1 MSGGEGPGLSHS
13 GTVRP
18 VTDLTTLRAEAED
31 LLPEL
36 IELRRT
42 IHRRPEIG
50 LDLPITQSVVIDAL
64 EGLGLDVSTG
74 VGLSSVVADLHG
86 AKPGRTVVL
95 RGDMDAL
102 VMPEDTGLDFA
113 SELPGVM
120 HACGH
125 DSHVAMLVGAARMLA
140 ARRDELVGTVRFMFQ
155 PGEEGQGGAP
165 LMIEEGVL
173 DGVDAGFAIHVT
185 PNLPS
190 GWVAT
195 RPGPLMA
202 SADEFEVNVVG
213 RGGHAST
220 PHLTGDPVPVAC
232 EIVTALQSAVTR
244 RVDAFAPAVVTVTK
258 LRAGTAT
265 NVIPETAQLAGTIR
279 TTSERTRGRVHDDVV
294 RVAEG
299 IAAAHGMRAEVDL
312 SKGYPVTVN
321 DDDVAQLVLDTAAQ
335 VVGEGASVVESPAPT
350 MGAEDWSYV
359 LARIPG
365 AMAFLGVCPPDIG
378 DPREAPACH
387 SNVMRLDE
395 SAMVTGTALH
405 VAMAVALLA
414 GS

>member
-1 MSGGEGPGLSHS
+1 VSDIS
-13 GTVRP
+13 
-18 VTDLTTLRAEAED
+18 TLRAEATD

-36 IELRRT
+36 VELRRT
-42 IHRRPEIG
+42 IHRQPEIG
-50 LDLPITQSVVIDAL
+50 LDLPITQSVVVDAL
-64 EGLGLDVSTG
+64 DGLDLDVSTG
-74 VGLSSVVADLHG
+74 EHLSSVVAELRG
-86 AKPGRTVVL
+86 ARPGRTVVL

-102 VMPEDTGLDFA
+102 VMPEDSGLDYA

-125 DSHVAMLVGAARMLA
+125 DSHVAMLIGAARLLA
-140 ARRDELVGTVRFMFQ
+140 ARRDELSGTVRFMFQ
-155 PGEEGQGGAP
+155 PGEEGNGGAQ
-165 LMIEEGVL
+165 LMMNEGVL
-173 DGVDAGFAIHVT
+173 ADADAAFAIHVT

-202 SADEFEVNVVG
+202 SADEFEITVVG

-244 RVDAFAPAVVTVTK
+244 RVDAFAPAVVTVTT
-258 LRAGTAT
+258 LRAGTAS
-265 NVIPETAQLAGTIR
+265 NVIPEKAHLSGTIR

-299 IAAAHGMRAEVDL
+299 IAAAHGMRAQVDL
-312 SKGYPVTVN
+312 KIGYPVTVN
-321 DDDVAQLVLDTAAQ
+321 DDAVARLVLDLAPE
-335 VVGEGASVVESPAPT
+335 VVAEGASVVESPAPT

-359 LARIPG
+359 LGEVPG
-365 AMAFLGVCPPDIG
+365 AMAFLGVCPPDIA

-395 SAMVTGTALH
+395 AAMPTGVALH
-405 VAMAVALLA
+405 VAMAQRLLA
-414 GS
+414 GPA

>member
-1 MSGGEGPGLSHS
+1 MTHDVSTLRDEA
-13 GTVRP
+13 
-18 VTDLTTLRAEAED
+18 TDLFD
-31 LLPEL
+31 EL
-36 IELRRT
+36 VALRRT
-42 IHRRPEIG
+42 IHRHPEIG
-50 LDLPITQSVVIDAL
+50 LDLPVTQSTVVDAL
-64 EGLGLDVSTG
+64 SGLDLDVHTG
-74 VGLSSVVADLHG
+74 DGLSSVVADLRG
-86 AKPGRTVVL
+86 ASPGRTVVL

-102 VMPEDTGLDFA
+102 VMPEDSGLEYA

-125 DSHVAMLVGAARMLA
+125 DAHVAMLVGAARLLT
-140 ARRDELVGTVRFMFQ
+140 ARRDDLAGTVRFMFQ
-155 PGEEGQGGAP
+155 PGEEGQHGARS
-165 LMIEEGVL
+165 MIEEGVL
-173 DGVDAGFAIHVT
+173 DGVDAAFAIHVT

-202 SADEFEVNVVG
+202 SADEFTVVVRG

-244 RVDAFAPAVVTVTK
+244 RVDAFAPAVVTVAQI
-258 LRAGTAT
+258 RAGTAN
-265 NVIPETAQLAGTIR
+265 NVIPESARLSGTIR
-279 TTSERTRGRVHDDVV
+279 TTSERTRRRVHEDLV

-299 IAAAHGMRAEVDL
+299 IAAAHGMEADATVDIEY
-312 SKGYPVTVN
+312 GVTVN
-321 DDDVAQLVLDTAAQ
+321 DAGVAALVLDTARD
-335 VVGEGASVVESPAPT
+335 VVADESRVVESPAPT

-359 LARIPG
+359 LSEVPG
-365 AMAFLGVCPPDIG
+365 AMAFLGVCPPDIA

-395 SAMVTGTALH
+395 SAMPVGVGLH
-405 VAMAVALLA
+405 VAMALRLLD
-414 GS
+414 GPPD

>member
-1 MSGGEGPGLSHS
+1 MSDLS
-13 GTVRP
+13 
-18 VTDLTTLRAEAED
+18 TLRAEATD

-36 IELRRT
+36 VELRRT

-50 LDLPITQSVVIDAL
+50 LDLPLTQQVVVDAL
-64 EGLGLDVSTG
+64 DGLGLSVSTG
-74 VGLSSVVADLHG
+74 SGLSSVIADLEG
-86 AKPGRTVVL
+86 ARPGRTVVL

-102 VMPEDTGLDFA
+102 VMPEDTGLDYA

-125 DSHVAMLVGAARMLA
+125 DSHVAMLVGAARLLA
-140 ARRDELVGTVRFMFQ
+140 ARRDDLEGNVRFMFQ
-155 PGEEGQGGAP
+155 PGEEGQGGA
-165 LMIEEGVL
+165 LAMMKEGVL

-202 SADEFEVNVVG
+202 SADEFEITVVG

-265 NVIPETAQLAGTIR
+265 NVIPETATLAGTIR
-279 TTSERTRGRVHDDVV
+279 TASERTRGRVHDDLV

-299 IAAAHGMRAEVDL
+299 IASAHGMRADVVLE
-312 SKGYPVTVN
+312 KGYPVTVN
-321 DDDVAQLVLDTAAQ
+321 DDAVARLVLATASD
-335 VVGEGASVVESPAPT
+335 VVDEGARVVESPAPT

-359 LARIPG
+359 LGEVPG
-365 AMAFLGVCPPDIG
+365 AMAFLGVCPPEIS

-387 SNVMRLDE
+387 SNIMRLDE
-395 SAMVTGTALH
+395 SAMPTGVALH
-405 VAMAVALLA
+405 VAMALRLLA
-414 GS
+414 GPA

>member
-1 MSGGEGPGLSHS
+1 MS
-13 GTVRP
+13 
-18 VTDLTTLRAEAED
+18 TLRAEALD

-42 IHRRPEIG
+42 IHRSPEIG
-50 LDLPITQSVVIDAL
+50 LDLPITQSVVVDAL
-64 EGLGLDVSTG
+64 DGLGLEISTG
-74 VGLSSVVADLHG
+74 RGLSSVVADLHG
-86 AKPGRTVVL
+86 ARPGRTVVL

-125 DSHVAMLVGAARMLA
+125 DSHVAMLVGAARLLA
-140 ARRDELVGTVRFMFQ
+140 ARRDTLAGTVRFMFQ
-155 PGEEGQGGAP
+155 PGEEGQAGAR
-165 LMIEEGVL
+165 LMIDEGVL
-173 DGVDAGFAIHVT
+173 TGVDAAFAIHIT

-190 GWVAT
+190 GWIAT

-202 SADEFEVNVVG
+202 SADEFEISVVG

-220 PHLTGDPVPVAC
+220 PHLTGDPVPVAA
-232 EIVTALQSAVTR
+232 EIVTALQAAVTR

-265 NVIPETAQLAGTIR
+265 NVIPETALLAGTIR

-299 IAAAHGMRAEVDL
+299 IAAAHGLRSEVQL
-312 SKGYPVTVN
+312 FPGYPVTVN
-321 DDDVAQLVLDTAAQ
+321 DDAVARLVIETAPEVLAD
-335 VVGEGASVVESPAPT
+335 GARVVESPAPT

-359 LARIPG
+359 LAEVPG
-365 AMAFLGVCPPDIG
+365 AMAFLGVCPPDIA
-378 DPREAPACH
+378 DPRDAPACH

-395 SAMVTGTALH
+395 AALPTGVALH
-405 VAMAVALLA
+405 VAMALRLLA
-414 GS
+414 GPA

>member
-1 MSGGEGPGLSHS
+1 MSDDLS
-13 GTVRP
+13 
-18 VTDLTTLRAEAED
+18 TLRAEATD

-36 IELRRT
+36 VELRRT

-50 LDLPITQSVVIDAL
+50 LDLPITQSTVLDAL
-64 EGLGLDVSTG
+64 DGLDLDLRTG
-74 VGLSSVVADLHG
+74 TALSSVVADLRG
-86 AKPGRTVVL
+86 ARPGRTVVL

-102 VMPEDTGLDFA
+102 VMPEDTGLEYA

-125 DSHVAMLVGAARMLA
+125 DSHVAMLVGAARLLA
-140 ARRDELVGTVRFMFQ
+140 ARRDQLEGTVRFMFQ
-155 PGEEGQGGAP
+155 PGEEGQGGATH
-165 LMIEEGVL
+165 MIDEGVL
-173 DGVDAGFAIHVT
+173 DGVDAAFAIHIT

-202 SADEFEVNVVG
+202 SADEFSVVVTG

-244 RVDAFAPAVVTVTK
+244 RVDAFAPAVVTVTQ
-258 LRAGTAT
+258 LRAGTAN
-265 NVIPETAQLAGTIR
+265 NVIPESARFSGTIR
-279 TTSERTRGRVHDDVV
+279 TTSERTRDQVHDDIV

-299 IAAAHGMRAEVDL
+299 IAAAHGMSAAVELHR
-312 SKGYPVTVN
+312 GYPVTVN
-321 DDDVAQLVLDTAAQ
+321 DDAVARLVLDTAER
-335 VVGEGASVVESPAPT
+335 VVHEDARAMEAPAPT

-359 LARIPG
+359 LAQVPG
-365 AMAFLGVCPPDIG
+365 AMAFLGVCPPDIT
-378 DPREAPACH
+378 DARQAPACH

-395 SAMVTGTALH
+395 AAMPTGVALH
-405 VAMAVALLA
+405 VAMALRLLEGPA
-414 GS
+414 

>member
-1 MSGGEGPGLSHS
+1 VSDLS
-13 GTVRP
+13 
-18 VTDLTTLRAEAED
+18 TLRAEAID

-42 IHRRPEIG
+42 IHRCPEIG
-50 LDLPITQSVVIDAL
+50 LDLPITQSVVVDAL
-64 EGLGLDVSTG
+64 DGLGLEVSTG
-74 VGLSSVVADLHG
+74 HGLSSVVADLHG
-86 AKPGRTVVL
+86 AQPGRTVVL

-125 DSHVAMLVGAARMLA
+125 DSHVAMLIGAARLLA
-140 ARRDELVGTVRFMFQ
+140 ARRDTLAGTVRFMFQ
-155 PGEEGQGGAP
+155 PGEEGQAGAR
-165 LMIEEGVL
+165 LMIDEGVL
-173 DGVDAGFAIHVT
+173 TGVDAAFAIHIT

-190 GWVAT
+190 GWIAT

-202 SADEFEVNVVG
+202 SADEFEISVVG

-220 PHLTGDPVPVAC
+220 PHLTGDPVPVAA
-232 EIVTALQSAVTR
+232 EIVTALQAAVTR
-244 RVDAFAPAVVTVTK
+244 RVDAFAPAVVSVTK

-265 NVIPETAQLAGTIR
+265 NVIPETALLAGTIR

-299 IAAAHGMRAEVDL
+299 IAAAHGLRSEVQL
-312 SKGYPVTVN
+312 FPGYPVTVN
-321 DDDVAQLVLDTAAQ
+321 DNDVARLVLDTAPQVVADGAQ
-335 VVGEGASVVESPAPT
+335 VLESPAPT

-359 LARIPG
+359 LAEVPG
-365 AMAFLGVCPPDIG
+365 AMAFLGVCPPDIA
-378 DPREAPACH
+378 DPRDAPACH

-395 SAMVTGTALH
+395 AALPTGVALH
-405 VAMAVALLA
+405 VAMALRLLA
-414 GS
+414 GPA